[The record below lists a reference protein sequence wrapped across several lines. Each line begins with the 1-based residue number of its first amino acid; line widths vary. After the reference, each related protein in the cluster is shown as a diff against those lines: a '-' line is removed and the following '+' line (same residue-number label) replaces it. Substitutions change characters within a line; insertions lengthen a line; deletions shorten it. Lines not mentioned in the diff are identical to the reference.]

1 MSFSCQQIDYITGLV
16 HEMCKLPAETSWLG
30 FKHNNS
36 DPSMI
41 GMRISALS
49 NSAALDGKST
59 AYLIWGVEDGTHRL
73 VGTSFDPMTA
83 KIGNEALENWLR
95 HSITPSLHF
104 IFHSI
109 HIGDLPVV
117 VLEIPRAT
125 HAPIQFKGIEYI
137 RSTSYTKSLKEF
149 PEMERK
155 LWQIFEITPFES
167 LPATEEISPE
177 EVLRLIDYPAYF
189 DLMGMDLPTSRDQI
203 LARLKSEN
211 LIAIT
216 DSGKWRILN
225 LGALLFAKSLADFRG
240 LARKALRVIHYQG
253 CTRIAT
259 LHEQMGSKGYANG
272 FEGLISYINGRL
284 PHNEVLG
291 TALRKDVPMFPEMS
305 IRELVANALIHQDF
319 SQTGTGPMI
328 EIFENRLE
336 ITNPG
341 LPLIDTDR
349 FLDSPPKSRNETL
362 ASLMRRIGIC
372 EERGSGIDKVV
383 HETEPFQLPAPRFE
397 TTPLHTRA
405 VLFAHKDFE
414 AMTTQE
420 RVQACYLHACLRYML
435 RDYMTNES
443 LRERFGVTSEKI
455 AAISRTI
462 SSAKKSGI
470 IHPADISQGN
480 KFARYIPH
488 WGR

>member
-1 MSFSCQQIDYITGLV
+1 MPSLRPSDYLSGLV
-16 HEMCKLPAETSWLG
+16 RELCKLPAETPWLE

-36 DPSMI
+36 DPTMI
-41 GMRISALS
+41 GERISALS
-49 NSAALDGKST
+49 NSAALEGKST
-59 AYLIWGVEDGTHRL
+59 AYLIWGVEDGSHRL
-73 VGTSFDPMTA
+73 LGTTFNPLLA
-83 KIGNEALENWLR
+83 KVGNEALENWLR
-95 HSITPSLHF
+95 HSLTPPLHF
-104 IFHSI
+104 VFHSI
-109 HIGDLPVV
+109 DIEGLPVV

-125 HAPIQFKGIEYI
+125 HTPIQFKGIEYI
-137 RSTSYTKSLKEF
+137 RSASYTKKLKDF
-149 PEMERK
+149 SEMERE
-155 LWQIFEITPFES
+155 LWRVFENTPYES
-167 LPATEEISPE
+167 LPATEELSAE

-189 DLMGMDLPTSRDQI
+189 DLMGMDLPTNRDQI
-203 LARLKSEN
+203 LDRLKSEN
-211 LIAIT
+211 LITAT
-216 DSGKWRILN
+216 ESGKWQILN
-225 LGALLFAKSLADFRG
+225 LGGLLFAKSLADFPR
-240 LARKALRVIHYQG
+240 LSRKSLRVIHYQSRN
-253 CTRIAT
+253 RIVT

-272 FEGLISYINGRL
+272 FDGLISYINGRL

-328 EIFENRLE
+328 EIFEDRLE

-341 LPLIDTDR
+341 VPLIDTDR
-349 FLDSPPKSRNETL
+349 FLDSPPKSRNEAL
-362 ASLMRRIGIC
+362 ASFMRRIGIC

-383 HETEPFQLPAPRFE
+383 HETEVFQLPAPRFE
-397 TTPLHTRA
+397 TAPLHTRA
-405 VLFAHKDFE
+405 VLFAHKEFE

-443 LRERFGVTSEKI
+443 LRNRFGLQADKSYTVSRII
-455 AAISRTI
+455 AAT
-462 SSAKKSGI
+462 KKAGL
-470 IHPADISQGN
+470 IHPADETQSN

>member
-1 MSFSCQQIDYITGLV
+1 MSFSRPPIDYLSGLV
-16 HEMCKLPAETSWLG
+16 HELCKLPAETLWLE
-30 FKHNNS
+30 FKHNNA
-36 DPSMI
+36 DPNMI
-41 GMRISALS
+41 GERISALS

-59 AYLIWGVEDGTHRL
+59 AYLIWGVEDGSHRL
-73 VGTSFDPMTA
+73 VGTSFDPATA
-83 KIGNEALENWLR
+83 KVGNEALENWLR
-95 HSITPSLHF
+95 HSLTPPLHF
-104 IFHSI
+104 SFHSI
-109 HIGDLPVV
+109 NIEGLPAV

-125 HAPIQFKGIEYI
+125 HIPIQFKGIEYI
-137 RSTSYTKSLKEF
+137 RSTSYTKSLKDF

-155 LWQIFEITPFES
+155 LWQIFETTPFES

-177 EVLRLIDYPAYF
+177 EALRLIDYPAYF
-189 DLMGMDLPTSRDQI
+189 DLMGMDLPTNRDQI

-211 LIAIT
+211 LIADT

-253 CTRIAT
+253 RNRIVT
-259 LHEQMGSKGYANG
+259 QHEQMGSKGYANG

-291 TALRKDVPMFPEMS
+291 TALRKEVPMFPELS

-328 EIFENRLE
+328 EIFEDRLE

-349 FLDSPPKSRNETL
+349 FLDSPPKSRNEAL

-383 HETEPFQLPAPRFE
+383 HETEVFQLPAPRFE

-414 AMTTQE
+414 LMTTQE
-420 RVQACYLHACLRYML
+420 RVHACYLHACLRYML

-443 LRERFGVTSEKI
+443 LRQRFGVTSEKI
-455 AAISRTI
+455 ATVSRIIAST
-462 SSAKKSGI
+462 KKANL
-470 IHPADISQGN
+470 IHPADEAQGH
-480 KFARYIPH
+480 KYARYIPH

>member
-1 MSFSCQQIDYITGLV
+1 MSFSRPPHNYLASLV
-16 HEMCKLPAETSWLG
+16 RELCKLPAETPWLE
-30 FKHNNS
+30 FKHNKY
-36 DPSMI
+36 DPQVI
-41 GMRISALS
+41 GERISALA
-49 NSAALDGKST
+49 NSAALEGKST
-59 AYLIWGVEDGTHRL
+59 AYLVWGIEDGTHCVL
-73 VGTSFDPMTA
+73 GTSFDPAMA
-83 KIGNEALENWLR
+83 KVGNEALENWLR
-95 HSITPSLHF
+95 HSLTPPLHF
-104 IFHSI
+104 LFHTL
-109 HIGDLPVV
+109 DLDGVRVV
-117 VLEIPRAT
+117 ILEIPRAS
-125 HAPIQFKGIEYI
+125 HRPIQFNGIEYI
-137 RSTSYTKSLKEF
+137 RSGSYTKKLKDF
-149 PEMERK
+149 PEMERE
-155 LWQIFEITPFES
+155 LWRVFETTPFEC
-167 LPATEEISPE
+167 LPATTELTAE

-189 DLMGMDLPTSRDQI
+189 DLMGIDLPTNREQI
-203 LARLKSEN
+203 LARLESEN
-211 LIAIT
+211 LIATT
-216 DSGKWRILN
+216 DSAKWRILN
-225 LGALLFAKSLADFRG
+225 LGALLFAKSLADFPG

-253 CTRIAT
+253 RTRIVT
-259 LHEQMGSKGYANG
+259 LHEQVGAKGYANG

-291 TALRKDVPMFPEMS
+291 TALRKEVPMFPEMS

-328 EIFENRLE
+328 EIFEDRLE
-336 ITNPG
+336 VTNPG
-341 LPLIDTDR
+341 EPLISTDR
-349 FLDSPPKSRNETL
+349 FLDSPPKSRNEAV

-383 HETEPFQLPAPRFE
+383 HETEVFQLPAPRFE

-443 LRERFGVTSEKI
+443 LRERFGVTSEKSYTV
-455 AAISRTI
+455 SRIITA
-462 SSAKKSGI
+462 SKKAGL
-470 IHPADISQGN
+470 IHPADESQGN

>member
-1 MSFSCQQIDYITGLV
+1 MSFAKPPREYLTGLV
-16 HEMCKLPAETSWLG
+16 FELCKLPAETPWLE
-30 FKHNNS
+30 FKHNNG
-36 DPSMI
+36 DPTMI
-41 GMRISALS
+41 GERISALA
-49 NSAALDGKST
+49 NSAALEGKSN
-59 AYLIWGVEDGTHRL
+59 AYLVWGIEDGSHR
-73 VGTSFDPMTA
+73 VIGTSFDPIQA
-83 KIGNEALENWLR
+83 KVGNEALENWLR
-95 HSITPSLHF
+95 HSLTPPLHF
-104 IFHSI
+104 AFHSI
-109 HIGDLPVV
+109 VLEGIPVV
-117 VLEIPRAT
+117 VLEIPRASHT
-125 HAPIQFKGIEYI
+125 PIQFKGTEYI
-137 RSTSYTKSLKEF
+137 RSVSYTKKLKDF
-149 PEMERK
+149 PEMERE
-155 LWQIFEITPFES
+155 LWRVFEMTPFES
-167 LPATEEISPE
+167 LPATSELSAEEI
-177 EVLRLIDYPAYF
+177 LRLIDYPAYF
-189 DLMGMDLPTSRDQI
+189 DLMGMDLPTNREQI
-203 LARLKSEN
+203 LSRLQSEN
-211 LIAIT
+211 LIATT

-225 LGALLFAKSLADFRG
+225 LGALLFAKSLADFPT

-253 CTRIAT
+253 RTRIVT

-272 FEGLISYINGRL
+272 FEGLINYINGRL

-328 EIFENRLE
+328 EIFDDRLE

-349 FLDSPPKSRNETL
+349 FLDSPPKSRNEAL

-383 HETEPFQLPAPRFE
+383 HETEVFQLPAPRFE

-420 RVQACYLHACLRYML
+420 RVQACYLHACLRYLL

-443 LRERFGVTSEKI
+443 LRERFGVTSARI
-455 AAISRTI
+455 AAISRI
-462 SSAKKSGI
+462 IASAKKADL
-470 IHPADISQGN
+470 IHPADETQGN
-480 KFARYIPH
+480 KYARYIPH

>member
-1 MSFSCQQIDYITGLV
+1 MSSSHAPTDYLTSLV
-16 HEMCKLPAETSWLG
+16 HELCKLPAETPWLE
-30 FKHNNS
+30 FKHNNG
-36 DPSMI
+36 DPTMI
-41 GMRISALS
+41 GERISALS
-49 NSAALDGKST
+49 NSAALEGKST
-59 AYLIWGVEDGTHRL
+59 AYLVWGVEDGSHRL
-73 VGTSFDPMTA
+73 VGTAFDPFSA
-83 KIGNEALENWLR
+83 KVGNEALENWLR
-95 HSITPSLHF
+95 HSLTPPRHF
-104 IFHSI
+104 AFHSI
-109 HIGDLPVV
+109 ELDGLRIV

-125 HAPIQFKGIEYI
+125 HTPIQFKGTEHI
-137 RSTSYTKSLKEF
+137 RSASYTKKLKDF
-149 PEMERK
+149 PEMERE
-155 LWQIFEITPFES
+155 LWRVFETTPVES
-167 LPATEEISPE
+167 LPATGELTAE

-189 DLMGMDLPTSRDQI
+189 DLMGMDLPSNREQI
-203 LARLKSEN
+203 LARLQSEN
-211 LIAIT
+211 LIAPT

-225 LGALLFAKSLADFRG
+225 LGALLFAKALADFPA
-240 LARKALRVIHYQG
+240 LSRKALRVIHYQG
-253 CTRIAT
+253 RTRIVT

-272 FEGLISYINGRL
+272 FEGLISYINGRI

-328 EIFENRLE
+328 EIFEDRLE
-336 ITNPG
+336 VTNPG
-341 LPLIDTDR
+341 QPLIETDR
-349 FLDSPPKSRNETL
+349 FLDSPPKSRNEAL

-383 HETEPFQLPAPRFE
+383 HETEVFQLPAPRFE

-414 AMTTQE
+414 AMTTPE
-420 RVQACYLHACLRYML
+420 RVQACYLHASLRYML

-443 LRERFGVTSEKI
+443 LRERFGLPSDKSYTVSRII
-455 AAISRTI
+455 AA
-462 SSAKKSGI
+462 AKKADL
-470 IHPADISQGN
+470 IHPADETQGN

>member
-1 MSFSCQQIDYITGLV
+1 MPSYRPPNDYLAGLV
-16 HEMCKLPAETSWLG
+16 HELCKLPAETPWVE
-30 FKHNNS
+30 FKHNNA

-41 GMRISALS
+41 GERISALA
-49 NSAALDGKST
+49 NSAALEGKNT
-59 AYLIWGVEDGTHRL
+59 AYLVWGVEDASHRL
-73 VGTSFDPMTA
+73 IGTNFDPSLT
-83 KIGNEALENWLR
+83 KIGNELLENWLR
-95 HSITPSLHF
+95 HSLTPSLHF
-104 IFHSI
+104 VFHSVNLDNTKI
-109 HIGDLPVV
+109 V
-117 VLEIPRAT
+117 VLEIPRAS
-125 HAPIQFKGIEYI
+125 HAPIQFKGTEYI
-137 RSTSYTKSLKEF
+137 RSASYTKKLKNF
-149 PEMERK
+149 PEMERQ
-155 LWQIFEITPFES
+155 LWQVFERTPFEM
-167 LPATEEISPE
+167 LAATGELTAE

-189 DLMGMDLPTSRDQI
+189 DLMGIDLPSNREQI
-203 LARLKSEN
+203 LDRLQSES

-216 DSGKWRILN
+216 DSKKWRVLN
-225 LGALLFAKSLADFRG
+225 FGAILFAKSLADFPA

-253 CTRIAT
+253 RSRILT
-259 LHEQMGSKGYANG
+259 LHEQMGTKGYANG
-272 FEGLISYINGRL
+272 FEGLISSINGRL

-291 TALRKDVPMFPEMS
+291 TALRKEVPMFPEMS

-328 EIFENRLE
+328 EIFDDRLE

-341 LPLIDTDR
+341 LPLITTDR
-349 FLDSPPKSRNETL
+349 FLDSPPKSRNEAL

-383 HETEPFQLPAPRFE
+383 HETEVFQLPAPRFE

-414 AMTTQE
+414 EMTTQE
-420 RVQACYLHACLRYML
+420 RIHACYLHACLRYLL

-455 AAISRTI
+455 AAISRII
-462 SSAKKSGI
+462 SAAKKTGLI
-470 IHPADISQGN
+470 LPADETQGN
-480 KFARYIPH
+480 KYARYIPH